1 MPEVINFFLC
11 VEYIPSPLLVH
22 YFCSKQ
28 HWFGIEQIAVPFQKN
43 KFYGQ
48 VNAKIHSLWSA
59 VTIADWP
66 ICSVSARLH
75 PATIFG

>member
-28 HWFGIEQIAVPFQKN
+28 HWFGIEQIAVPFQKTN
-43 KFYGQ
+43 FMARSMQKFTACGLR
-48 VNAKIHSLWSA
+48 S
-59 VTIADWP
+59 P
-66 ICSVSARLH
+66 
-75 PATIFG
+75 